1 MCTANLQKNLPDF
14 MTNLQGT
21 SVSVPDSGKPRA
33 IRNATDVPLGEGLA
47 DAAKTS
53 ILNRRAR
60 IKEAVDAGGRN
71 PNAFEVQRIQA
82 LQGDQKNA
90 LKKQT
95 HRKRMGHLDSLI
107 NN

>member
-53 ILNRRAR
+53 ILSRREKIR
-60 IKEAVDAGGRN
+60 EAVN
-71 PNAFEVQRIQA
+71 
-82 LQGDQKNA
+82 
-90 LKKQT
+90 
-95 HRKRMGHLDSLI
+95 
-107 NN
+107 